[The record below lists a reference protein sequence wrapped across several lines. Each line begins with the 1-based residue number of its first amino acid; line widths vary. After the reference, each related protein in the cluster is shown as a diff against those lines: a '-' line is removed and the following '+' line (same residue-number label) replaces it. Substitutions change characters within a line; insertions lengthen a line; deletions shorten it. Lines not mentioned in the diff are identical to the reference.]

1 MQAEPHAGPSSFHGV
16 GMAAQPSWLPN
27 PKFGSESSTPFSQ
40 QVAIDN
46 DSTSGE
52 EATSSS
58 RSAYNATLPGL
69 KALEGLPPAPAEF
82 CVEIMSVRFGP
93 STTARGLTTLELVVN
108 GEVVAFNEQS
118 MVEGNFKVLWTLER
132 SIFFP
137 VGVTVQVKHRS
148 IVGNAFASLRYQ
160 DVRQFWFV
168 DLDQVQLAGALDVKL
183 GVKVTMGAGSA
194 GMRS

>member
-1 MQAEPHAGPSSFHGV
+1 MSFGYTLYLPALFGSPAPIGPAPGSTHTIQCHAPDLFANSSAQVQFLQAEPHAGPSSFHGV

-69 KALEGLPPAPAEF
+69 KALEGLPPAPYG
-82 CVEIMSVRFGP
+82 CLP
-93 STTARGLTTLELVVN
+93 SY
-108 GEVVAFNEQS
+108 
-118 MVEGNFKVLWTLER
+118 
-132 SIFFP
+132 
-137 VGVTVQVKHRS
+137 
-148 IVGNAFASLRYQ
+148 ASEP
-160 DVRQFWFV
+160 D
-168 DLDQVQLAGALDVKL
+168 
-183 GVKVTMGAGSA
+183 
-194 GMRS
+194 

>member
-1 MQAEPHAGPSSFHGV
+1 M
-16 GMAAQPSWLPN
+16 
-27 PKFGSESSTPFSQ
+27 
-40 QVAIDN
+40 
-46 DSTSGE
+46 
-52 EATSSS
+52 
-58 RSAYNATLPGL
+58 
-69 KALEGLPPAPAEF
+69 
-82 CVEIMSVRFGP
+82 
-93 STTARGLTTLELVVN
+93 
-108 GEVVAFNEQS
+108 AFNEQS